1 MKSQPFG
8 LYVHIPFCSA
18 VCHYCDFAKTAN
30 FNNSHLKDYLSLL
43 ESQLLAWKNFLGQS
57 QKFTSVFFGGGTPG
71 LITHDYS
78 NLMSIIREM
87 IVPNAETTIEANP
100 DNVTEENIKIWRE
113 LGFNRLSIGV
123 QTFDPKGLG
132 DLTRQHDARTAL
144 RALELAAKYFPKSN
158 GDLIYGWHGQ
168 DLGSWDNDLKTM
180 VSTGVN
186 HVSLYALT
194 YEGQTPFVRAEQRGK
209 REQMSDDEL
218 AERYEL
224 ACEKLALAGFNHE
237 EISNWSKGQATCDH
251 NWLYWRGNHYVGIGA
266 GAHGFIDDGSVIGLR
281 YSFPSDFRAM
291 LRQEKNKGNFQSIG
305 DMVAGIGGR
314 IDKSRDLESW
324 KLEYVGC
331 GLRSKGGIDLEFL
344 GAHGFSFNPTPRIS
358 RAAADGKIVITGQK
372 LILDKKD
379 WFLETAWAFEVCESL
394 KSPII

>member
-1 MKSQPFG
+1 
-8 LYVHIPFCSA
+8 
-18 VCHYCDFAKTAN
+18 
-30 FNNSHLKDYLSLL
+30 
-43 ESQLLAWKNFLGQS
+43 
-57 QKFTSVFFGGGTPG
+57 
-71 LITHDYS
+71 
-78 NLMSIIREM
+78 
-87 IVPNAETTIEANP
+87 
-100 DNVTEENIKIWRE
+100 
-113 LGFNRLSIGV
+113 
-123 QTFDPKGLG
+123 
-132 DLTRQHDARTAL
+132 
-144 RALELAAKYFPKSN
+144 LAAKYFPKSN

-168 DLGSWDNDLKTM
+168 DLGSWDNDLKTL

-237 EISNWSKGQATCDH
+237 EISNWSNGQATCDH
-251 NWLYWRGNHYVGIGA
+251 NWLYWRGNYYVGIGA

-291 LRQEKNKGNFQSIG
+291 LRQGKS
-305 DMVAGIGGR
+305 AGKFERLSDLVEGVGGK

-331 GLRSKGGIDLEFL
+331 GLRSSEGIDLEFL
-344 GAHGFSFNPTPRIS
+344 AKHGFLFNPTPRIS
-358 RAAADGKIVITGQK
+358 RALADGKIAIMGQK
-372 LILDKKD
+372 LVLDKKD